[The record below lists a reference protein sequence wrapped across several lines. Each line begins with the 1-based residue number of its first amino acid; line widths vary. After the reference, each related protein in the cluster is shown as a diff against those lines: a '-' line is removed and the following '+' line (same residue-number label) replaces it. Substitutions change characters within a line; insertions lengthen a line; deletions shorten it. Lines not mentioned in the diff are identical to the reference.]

1 MTGKLEPNVVETPPA
16 MNTNGTNVQPEHCE
30 INRRDFLK
38 LAATAGGAALLGSI
52 PFVQQELA
60 QGGEEYSYL
69 LSLPENQI
77 YTACLQCNTGCPIKV
92 KLVEGVAAKID
103 GNPYSPWTMMPHID
117 YNTPIADAAI
127 IEGAICP
134 KGQAGLQTVYDP
146 YRIVSVMKRKPGTA
160 RGAGQWIT
168 VPFEQAIAE
177 ITDGGDLF
185 GEGMVPGLRES
196 YALTDPDLAKQMAAE
211 VKKIVDESDADK
223 KSDLVTDFKKT
234 FSRHL
239 DKLIDADHPDLG
251 PKNNQVAFVWG
262 RLKDGRSHFIKRW
275 INSGFGSVNA
285 HGHTTVCQGSL
296 YFTGKAMSEK
306 LIDGKWSGGDK
317 FYFQGDVQNSEFVIF
332 VGASP
337 FEGNY
342 GPPYRARGIT
352 NNQVEHGMKMVVVDP
367 RFSKT
372 AAKAWKWLPIK
383 PGTEA
388 ALALGLMR
396 WIFDNER
403 YDAGFLASANKA
415 AAMAKGEPSW
425 TEATWLVKID
435 EHGKPGKFLRAS
447 EIGLREKEIRPTS
460 TDPEKTYE
468 FDYFVS
474 LVDGQPVPVDPYSED
489 PTLAVDGDLFV
500 SRRLRDFIVKSGLQI
515 IAESAREHSLEGWA
529 EISGLNP
536 NDLAEVA
543 QEFTRHGKKAV
554 ADIHRGVSQH
564 TNGFYNVLSW
574 YTLNALIGNYD
585 WKGGLSKLSAY
596 KADGSKAGQPF
607 NINKADGAQAPY
619 GTSLIRHGEK
629 YDKSTLF
636 LRDGYPAK
644 RNWYPLSSDIY
655 QEIVPS
661 IGDAYPYP
669 VKAMFLYMG
678 SPAYSLPA
686 GNTNIPILS
695 DPKKLPLLV
704 VIDAFIGETS
714 MYADY
719 IFPDTMFLERWE
731 FGGSHPSIPFK
742 VQPVRN
748 PAIAPLVPEVTAYG
762 QNTPLSLEAVLLA
775 LAEALELKGF
785 GPGGFG
791 DYGDLTHPDDLYIKM
806 VADLAYGEKED
817 GSDAVADA
825 DEEEMRI
832 FVEGRRNLPKAV
844 FDVDRWQRL
853 AGKLWPKVVTVL
865 NRGGRFEAFEKGYSG
880 EKLGH
885 PYGTLLNI
893 YQEKTYDTK
902 SAMTGEHLTGYAKYF
917 PGPYSVTGEM
927 LDDEKDG
934 FDLRMITYREIT
946 QTKSRTSSN
955 YWLLAVLPE
964 NFVLMNAADANARGL
979 ETGDQVRIISPTNL
993 EGAWDLGNG
1002 NKLPMIG
1009 KVKTTQGIRP
1019 GVIGFS
1025 LGFGHW
1031 AYGGVPVEINGT
1043 TVPGDERRVKG
1054 IHANAAMRVDPYLG
1068 NTCLVDPVGGS
1079 AVFYDTQVKLEKV
1092 T

>member
-1 MTGKLEPNVVETPPA
+1 MSEKRMESSMEQLADMKNGA
-16 MNTNGTNVQPEHCE
+16 NTQPEHCE
-30 INRRDFLK
+30 ISRRDFLK
-38 LAATAGGAALLGSI
+38 LTATTGGVALLGSI
-52 PFVQQELA
+52 PFVRRVMA

-69 LSLPENQI
+69 LSKPENQI

-92 KLVEGVAAKID
+92 KLVDGVAAKID

-117 YNTPIADAAI
+117 YSTPIADAAI
-127 IEGAICP
+127 VEGAICP
-134 KGQAGLQTVYDP
+134 KGQSGLQTVYDP

-168 VPFEQAIAE
+168 APFGQAIDE
-177 ITDGGDLF
+177 IVNGGDLF
-185 GEGMVPGLRES
+185 GEGSVPGLKES
-196 YALTDPDLAKQMAAE
+196 YVLSDPDLAKEMAAA
-211 VKKIVDESDADK
+211 VKKIQDESDADK
-223 KSDLVTDFKKT
+223 KRNLVAEFKRT
-234 FSRHL
+234 FAAHL
-239 DKLIDADHPDLG
+239 DMLIDPDHPDLG

-262 RLKDGRSHFIKRW
+262 RLKDGRSHLIKRW
-275 INSGFGSVNA
+275 INSGFGSTNA

-306 LIDGKWSGGDK
+306 FIDGKWSGGDK
-317 FYFQGDVQNSEFVIF
+317 FYWQGDVQNSEFVIF

-342 GPPYRARGIT
+342 GPPYRGRSLT
-352 NNQVEHGMKMVVVDP
+352 NNIIDNGMKMVVVDP

-403 YDAGFLASANKA
+403 YDAKYLSSANKA
-415 AAMAKGEPSW
+415 AAVANGEPTW
-425 TEATWLVKID
+425 TEATWLVKLD
-435 EHGKPGKFLRAS
+435 DHGNPGKFLRAS
-447 EIGLREKEIRPTS
+447 EIGLHEKETRPLS

-468 FDYFVS
+468 FDYFVT
-474 LVDGQPVPVDPYSED
+474 LVDGQPVPVDPYAED
-489 PTLAVDGDLFV
+489 STVAVNGDLFV
-500 SRRLRDFIVKSGLQI
+500 DRVRLGDFVVKSGLQI
-515 IAESAREHSLEGWA
+515 IAESAREHSLEEWA
-529 EISGLNP
+529 EICGLAP
-536 NDLAEVA
+536 HDLEEVA
-543 QEFTRHGKKAV
+543 LEFTSHGKKAV

-564 TNGFYNVLSW
+564 TNGFYNVLAW
-574 YTLNALIGNYD
+574 YTLNALIGNHD
-585 WKGGLSKLSAY
+585 WKGGLSKLAAY
-596 KADGSKAGQPF
+596 KIDGSKKGQPF
-607 NINKADGAQAPY
+607 NINKADGAQAPF
-619 GTSLIRHGEK
+619 GISMIRHDQK

-669 VKAMFLYMG
+669 IKAMFLYMG
-678 SPAYSLPA
+678 SPVYSLPA

-695 DPKKLPLLV
+695 DTQKLPLLV
-704 VIDAFIGETS
+704 AIDAFIGETS

-748 PAIAPLVPEVTAYG
+748 PAIAPLVPEVNVYRQT
-762 QNTPLSLEAVLLA
+762 TPMSLEAVLLA
-775 LAEALELKGF
+775 LAEALGLKGF

-791 DYGDLTHPDDLYIKM
+791 EYGDLTHPDDLYIKM
-806 VADLAYGEKED
+806 AADLAFGEKED
-817 GSDAVADA
+817 GSDAVPDA
-825 DEEEMRI
+825 DEEEIRI
-832 FVEGRRNLPKAV
+832 FTEARRNLPASV
-844 FDVDRWQRL
+844 FDIERWQRI
-853 AGKLWPKVVTVL
+853 AGDLWPKVVYVL
-865 NRGGRFEAFEKGYSG
+865 NRGGRFEAFEKGYKG
-880 EKLGH
+880 DQLAH
-885 PYGTLLNI
+885 PYAAMVNI
-893 YQEKTYDTK
+893 YQEKTYDAK
-902 SAMTGEHLTGYAKYF
+902 SAMTGEHLTAYAKYF
-917 PGPYSVTGEM
+917 PGPYSVTGEI

-946 QTKSRTSSN
+946 QTKSRTATN

-964 NFVLMNAADANARGL
+964 NFVLMNATDAAARGL
-979 ETGDQVRIISPTNL
+979 TNGEVVKIISPTNA
-993 EGAWDLGNG
+993 EGVWDLGNG
-1002 NKLPMIG
+1002 NRIPMAG
-1009 KVKTTQGIRP
+1009 KIKTTQGIRP

-1031 AYGGVPVEINGT
+1031 AYGGVDVVIDGV
-1043 TVPGDERRVKG
+1043 TVPGDHRRVKG

-1079 AVFYDTQVKLEKV
+1079 AVFYDTQVKLV
-1092 T
+1092 RI